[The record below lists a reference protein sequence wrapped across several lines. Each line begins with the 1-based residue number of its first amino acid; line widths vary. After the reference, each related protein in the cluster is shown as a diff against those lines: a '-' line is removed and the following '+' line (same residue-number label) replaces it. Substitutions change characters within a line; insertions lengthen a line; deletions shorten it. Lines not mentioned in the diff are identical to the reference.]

1 MIRGS
6 YPMRRTFTTGGEMPV
21 LIDRLEANRK
31 ATDAFLA
38 AMDGGGDGCLALRA
52 PGRWT
57 PSQFVEPH
65 TLNHLFQM
73 PEQS

>member
-1 MIRGS
+1 MS
-6 YPMRRTFTTGGEMPV
+6 V

-38 AMDGGGDGCLALRA
+38 AMDRDGCLTLRA
-52 PGRWT
+52 PGKWT

-65 TLNHLFQM
+65 TLNHLFQV

>member
-6 YPMRRTFTTGGEMPV
+6 YPMRRTFSTGGEMSV
-21 LIDRLEANRK
+21 LIDRFGANRK

-38 AMDGGGDGCLALRA
+38 AMDGYGCLTLRA
-52 PGRWT
+52 PGKWT
-57 PSQFVEPH
+57 PSQFVEPR